1 MSEEKPK
8 NEQRPQSNETDG
20 FRFAVTLL
28 AALGTVIYSVYVYLQ
43 TTPIDP
49 NWYAIICG
57 FISVALILVGGFL
70 LYILIKGYSLEVQ
83 NLTQKDYLPKL
94 ASSIYLLSFLMF
106 IMLLAYLLCIF
117 AVIILKIEITELI
130 SIAIILITMA
140 AGIVFTF
147 PLLRKNRIL
156 IVPFVFCVF
165 IYCGIFLLTV
175 YPSVVDLPPL
185 QGHIT
190 VDMES
195 IHHKNGAPIPVM
207 IHITGPNTGLSIF
220 LLKEES
226 DHSLSRIEQI
236 WLKPE
241 GYSDKTESGKFLV
254 GNTLDYGTYNVFINT
269 ADLSAGYY
277 ELRCERQVYEKKTY
291 GASGFY
297 LVNSSEQSCIGEL
310 NTS

>member
-1 MSEEKPK
+1 MSEEQ
-8 NEQRPQSNETDG
+8 NEKKPQSNETG
-20 FRFAVTLL
+20 SFRFAVTSL
-28 AALGTVIYSVYVYLQ
+28 AALGTIIYSVYAYLQ

-49 NWYAIICG
+49 NWHAIICG

-70 LYILIKGYSLEVQ
+70 AYILIKGYSLEVQ
-83 NLTQKDYLPKL
+83 NLTQKDYLPNL

-106 IMLLAYLLCIF
+106 IMLLAYLLCVF
-117 AVIILKIEITELI
+117 ALIILKIEITDLN
-130 SIAIILITMA
+130 SMAIMLITIA

-147 PLLRKNRIL
+147 PLLRKKPIL
-156 IVPFVFCVF
+156 VVPFVFCVF

-195 IHHKNGAPIPVM
+195 IYYKNDAPIPVM

-226 DHSLSRIEQI
+226 DHSLSRIEKI
-236 WLKPE
+236 WLNPKC
-241 GYSDKTESGKFLV
+241 YSDKTESGKFLV
-254 GNTLDYGTYNVFINT
+254 GNTLDYGTYNIFINT
-269 ADLSAGYY
+269 SDLRTGYY

-291 GASGFY
+291 GGKSFY
-297 LVNSSEQSCIGEL
+297 LVNSSHKSCIEEL